1 MCMNGESECPER
13 YKRSTSALRQEGPLT
28 LSSWND
34 THTTTT
40 LPNGVEIFIY
50 ADDVCL
56 VSTDRHRSHQ
66 NMQSA
71 IIQIENKCKD
81 LGLKINTAKT
91 KAMAIKHSLDPD
103 EIELMGEPIEWVDNF
118 VYLGVNI
125 NKQLS
130 PRKDLKILKQKVKCR
145 HNAMRRITSLQQGA
159 YITPSEPSIQT
170 IRSTVE
176 YAAPVLTSLSSTEQ
190 KCLEV
195 IQNNALRLITGAP
208 MWTNLCIL
216 RHETKL
222 QSLTYRI
229 DQKNT
234 SILLK
239 TLKNEREPVTKKR
252 DQKVH

>member
-1 MCMNGESECPER
+1 ME
-13 YKRSTSALRQEGPLT
+13 KLV
-28 LSSWND
+28 
-34 THTTTT
+34 TTT

-71 IIQIENKCKD
+71 IIQIENKCTD

-91 KAMAIKHSLDPD
+91 KAMAIKHSLDPN
-103 EIELMGEPIEWVDNF
+103 EIQLIGEPIEWVDNF

-130 PRKDLKILKQKVKCR
+130 PRKELEILKQKVKCR
-145 HNAMRRITSLQQGA
+145 HNATRRITSLQQGA
-159 YITPSEPSIQT
+159 VYHALRKFYMQS

-190 KCLEV
+190 KSLEA
-195 IQNNALRLITGAP
+195 IQNTALRLITGAP

-229 DQKNT
+229 DQRNT

-239 TLKNEREPVTKKR
+239 TLKNERNCPLKR
-252 DQKVH
+252 EIKKVH